1 MVIEALKPAI
11 AAQGVFL
18 SLDLINFYRQISQQT
33 LTIVDVETT
42 GVSPHRCRV
51 IEVSVLQASLERG
64 IHWQQTHLINPQ
76 VLVPEQITQ
85 FTGITQAMVDAA
97 PAPSE
102 VWPGY
107 QEALQTG
114 VLTAH
119 NLNFD
124 YGFLRSEYQHLG
136 LPYTRPPEQQFCT
149 VKLARLL
156 LADLP
161 SRSLPNLVQ
170 HFGFQVGAAH
180 RAESDTL
187 ACWLLAKHL
196 LTQIQDT
203 PEAKLLRQLD
213 QTWISL
219 EEAALILGC
228 EVAQAGQQLA
238 DASLPFKSS
247 RRSQTTLYR
256 RGSVEKL
263 AQRR

>member
-1 MVIEALKPAI
+1 M
-11 AAQGVFL
+11 

-33 LTIVDVETT
+33 LTIVDIETT

-51 IEVSVLQASLERG
+51 IEVSVLQASLADG

-76 VLVPEQITQ
+76 VQVPEQITQ

-97 PAPSE
+97 PMPAE
-102 VWPGY
+102 VWPKY
-107 QEALQTG
+107 QDILQKG

-124 YGFLRSEYQHLG
+124 YSFLRSEYQYLG
-136 LPYTRPPEQQFCT
+136 LPYIRPPEQQFCT

-180 RAESDTL
+180 RAEADTL

-196 LTQIQDT
+196 LTEMLEI
-203 PEAKLLRQLD
+203 PEAKLLKQLD
-213 QTWISL
+213 QSWIPL
-219 EEAALILGC
+219 ETAAQILDCQIG
-228 EVAQAGQQLA
+228 EAGQRLA
-238 DASLPFKSS
+238 AAGLPTKYAH
-247 RRSQTTLYR
+247 RRQTNLYR

-263 AQRR
+263 VGF

>member
-1 MVIEALKPAI
+1 M
-11 AAQGVFL
+11 
-18 SLDLINFYRQISQQT
+18 SLDLINFYRQISQRT

-76 VLVPEQITQ
+76 VRVPEQITQ

-97 PAPSE
+97 PTPAE
-102 VWPGY
+102 VWPEY
-107 QEALQTG
+107 QDILQTG

-124 YGFLRSEYQHLG
+124 YSFLRSEYQYLG
-136 LPYTRPPEQQFCT
+136 LPFTRPPEQQFCT

-156 LADLP
+156 LAELP

-180 RAESDTL
+180 RAEADTL

-196 LTQIQDT
+196 LTQIQDI
-203 PEAKLLRQLD
+203 PEDKLLRQLD
-213 QTWISL
+213 QTWIPL
-219 EEAALILGC
+219 QDAALILGC
-228 EVAQAGQQLA
+228 DIAEARQQLE
-238 DASLPFKSS
+238 DAGLPFKY
-247 RRSQTTLYR
+247 SQRTQSNLYR

-263 AQRR
+263 LGF